1 MSKNDKKEVE
11 LDKPGIKSGD
21 VSSYPLLNWPPSRG
35 PMPDWMTKKPEYEYP
50 ESERIIIK
58 NPIVQH
64 AHAEAEKDV
73 IESLVKRNKNMIGS
87 MIKGKMKNG
96 FKEKKV
102 SVRQIKYIDLEVD
115 LDVSVEVLSKVDLH
129 TAMRLING
137 YTKDERND
145 DNKYYITTRGMVFR
159 LPELPITTEICY
171 PLSSKLK
178 VTIHPYSVKH
188 VSRES
193 DKSIKIKQV
202 STSKHDIHK
211 KPVVVKNETK
221 YMDVAYFLWRIAQEY
236 KYIYKNHEQFGVW
249 GHCLGDLVFEGVMF
263 KKNGTAELYIGS

>member
-1 MSKNDKKEVE
+1 MSNDNKKEVE
-11 LDKPGIKSGD
+11 LGKLEIDKLND
-21 VSSYPLLNWPPSRG
+21 TNSYPLLNWPPSRG

-50 ESERIIIK
+50 ESERIIIEK
-58 NPIVQH
+58 PIVRH

-87 MIKGKMKNG
+87 MIKGKMKKG

-102 SVRQIKYIDLEVD
+102 SVRKIEYIDLEVD
-115 LDVSVEVLSKVDLH
+115 LDVSVKVLGSIDLY

-145 DNKYYITTRGMVFR
+145 DNKYYITLRGMVFR
-159 LPELPITTEICY
+159 LPKLPITTEIYY

-178 VTIHPYSVKH
+178 VTIHPYSIKRTKRIDLSGDCHDNNKDIVD
-188 VSRES
+188 VIEREPS
-193 DKSIKIKQV
+193 
-202 STSKHDIHK
+202 
-211 KPVVVKNETK
+211 K

-249 GHCLGDLVFEGVMF
+249 GHCLGDLVFEGVGF
-263 KKNGTAELYIGS
+263 RKNGTAELYIGS